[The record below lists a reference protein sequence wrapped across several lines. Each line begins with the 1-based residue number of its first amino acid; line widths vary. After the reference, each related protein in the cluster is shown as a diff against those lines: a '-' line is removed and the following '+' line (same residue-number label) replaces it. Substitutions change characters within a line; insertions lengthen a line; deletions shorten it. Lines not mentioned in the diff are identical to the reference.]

1 MWWVEVREG
10 VCRKGGMR
18 VWGRRGVGM
27 RLTGRFLGC
36 LVGSLW
42 RVEFDI
48 KKSIADGWPMKQ
60 SVGALFKYSQIRQ
73 KKDKQTA
80 E

>member
-1 MWWVEVREG
+1 
-10 VCRKGGMR
+10 
-18 VWGRRGVGM
+18 M